1 MPLKPCSCTDHSNNV
16 AIITGDFIGGVPEPW
31 ELEFVRENMG
41 KFVCYACGGEVKRAD
56 VPDDYDRVTASA
68 VTSRLR
74 ELGLI

>member
-31 ELEFVRENMG
+31 EL